1 MPRANSLPPTLAP
14 RGLCREA
21 AAQYVGISPAKFD
34 EMVRDGR
41 MPGPK
46 QIDARKVWDL
56 RKLDIAFDALPD
68 RETVNPWDEDAA

>member
-1 MPRANSLPPTLAP
+1 
-14 RGLCREA
+14 
-21 AAQYVGISPAKFD
+21 
-34 EMVRDGR
+34 MVRDGR